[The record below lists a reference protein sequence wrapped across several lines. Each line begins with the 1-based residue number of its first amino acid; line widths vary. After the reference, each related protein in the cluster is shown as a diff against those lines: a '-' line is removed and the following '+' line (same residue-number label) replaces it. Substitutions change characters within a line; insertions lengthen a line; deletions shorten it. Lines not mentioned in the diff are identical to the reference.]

1 MGSDL
6 SFLAGVGLLGTL
18 TALFIGF
25 ALAVTVLALLRMGD
39 GKGANR
45 ISLIIVLCSFAI
57 ASGAW
62 VFVLAVR
69 NGLGLQAFQ
78 WYALAGFAIGLIGGL
93 FPRLVGIPILTLA
106 ILAVFLG
113 VSELSAW
120 HRWQDDL
127 PIVELKIYAA
137 DKDSSLCGL
146 SLPDRNSIPVLQ
158 NLRLAPGPLVLEV
171 DTLSIDGPLAFVFG
185 SRHYRLASLRVD
197 DTGAAV
203 GMTGAAVGMTGAAGG
218 MTGAAG
224 GMTGAAGEAVAE
236 AGRVADAAPAVHVFP
251 FKRGILDGDGSGS
264 PLMGYLGISRLRLRS
279 VPLPAED
286 LAQGSYILESD
297 GSLASRIR

>member
-1 MGSDL
+1 MRGFMGSDP
-6 SFLAGVGLLGTL
+6 SFLAGVGLLGSL
-18 TALFIGF
+18 TALFIGL
-25 ALAVTVLALLRMGD
+25 ALAVTVLALLRLGD

-62 VFVLAVR
+62 VFVLATR

-78 WYALAGFAIGLIGGL
+78 WYALAGLAIGLVGGL
-93 FPRLVGIPILTLA
+93 FPRLVGIPVLTLA
-106 ILAVFLG
+106 ILAVILG

-137 DKDSSLCGL
+137 DEGSSLCGM
-146 SLPDRNSIPVLQ
+146 SLPGRNSIPVLQ

-171 DTLSIDGPLAFVFG
+171 DTLTIYGPLAFVFG
-185 SRHYRLASLRVD
+185 SRHFRLASLRVD
-197 DTGAAV
+197 DTA
-203 GMTGAAVGMTGAAGG
+203 AAGG

-224 GMTGAAGEAVAE
+224 GMTGAAGGAVTE
-236 AGRVADAAPAVHVFP
+236 AGGVVGAAPAVHVFP
-251 FKRGILDGDGSGS
+251 FKRGILDGDGFGS

-297 GSLASRIR
+297 GSLTSRIR